1 MILFIKELLKKN
13 ILLIKYAIIGGI
25 SATLDFTVFSILSN
39 KFHID
44 YLLANII
51 SVHCGI
57 ICSFILNRQYNFKI
71 KNKTLIRFSAFY
83 VIGLLGLAVSTSL
96 LFVLVDISN
105 LNKIGSKFS
114 TIIVV
119 ALLQFILNK
128 TITFKT
134 KNTQ

>member
-1 MILFIKELLKKN
+1 MIKFIIALLRKN
-13 ILLIKYAIIGGI
+13 SLLLKYAIIGGI
-25 SATLDFTVFSILSN
+25 SASIDFIIFSLLSN

-71 KNKTLIRFSAFY
+71 KDKTVKRFITFY
-83 VIGLLGLAVSTSL
+83 FIGILGLGVSTL
-96 LFVLVDISN
+96 LLYLLVDVSEW
-105 LNKIGSKFS
+105 NKIVAKLL

-128 TITFKT
+128 TITFKRKET
-134 KNTQ
+134 E